1 MCSVITLRVILRQ
14 KERLNKVEQ
23 LNKHETIAKTNIK
36 KAFAFIIGDYYNML
50 MDEELDS
57 FEPDEVKK
65 EIYESAMV
73 DKYTDDGV
81 LYGRAPKEMRFAGA
95 PFCKKL
101 INDLFANDGDVK
113 EILQHFLE
121 K

>member
-1 MCSVITLRVILRQ
+1 M
-14 KERLNKVEQ
+14 
-23 LNKHETIAKTNIK
+23 NKHEKIAKANSE

-50 MDEELDS
+50 MDKELDS

-73 DKYTDDGV
+73 DKYTDDSV
-81 LYGRAPKEMRFAGA
+81 LYGHAPKEMRFAGA

-101 INDLFANDGDVK
+101 VDDLFANDGDVK
-113 EILQHFLE
+113 EILQHFSE